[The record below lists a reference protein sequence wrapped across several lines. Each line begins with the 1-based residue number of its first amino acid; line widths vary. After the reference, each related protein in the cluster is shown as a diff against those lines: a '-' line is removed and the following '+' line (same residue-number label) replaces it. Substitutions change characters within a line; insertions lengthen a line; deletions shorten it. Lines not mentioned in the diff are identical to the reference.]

1 MGRWIAALLILLG
14 GMTLPAQA
22 EGAIAFGGGAEGSVC
37 AADGQTPIDHLF
49 GACPAIAPGELL
61 EDGLCILPR
70 ADTRL
75 FLRCQEVSEP
85 LLGLRL
91 TIDSG
96 EERIFDGTLEEATLL
111 CLGDFPAGSRTML
124 RIFLQIP
131 EYLPE
136 AAHRAWQQISW
147 QILAIS
153 GEIPQTADPAH
164 PTAAACTGAATG
176 AILAAAQKRRE
187 KKRKQKITP

>member
-61 EDGLCILPR
+61 EDGLCVLPR
-70 ADTRL
+70 EDTRL
-75 FLRCQEVSEP
+75 FLRCPELPEALS
-85 LLGLRL
+85 GLRL
-91 TIDSG
+91 TVTRD
-96 EERIFDGTLEEATLL
+96 EKKIFEGTLEEAGLL

-124 RIFLQIP
+124 RLFLKIP

-136 AAHRAWQQISW
+136 AGHLAWQKISW

-153 GEIPQTADPAH
+153 GEIPQTADPSH
-164 PTAAACTGAATG
+164 PAAAALTGAVTG
-176 AILAAAQKRRE
+176 FLLAAAQRRRE